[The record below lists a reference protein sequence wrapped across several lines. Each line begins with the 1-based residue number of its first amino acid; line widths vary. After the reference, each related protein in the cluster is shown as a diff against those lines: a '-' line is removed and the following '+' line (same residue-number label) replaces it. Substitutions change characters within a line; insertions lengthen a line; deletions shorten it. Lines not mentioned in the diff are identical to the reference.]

1 MKDRPTVPAVA
12 RAVRTLEVVSEARGG
27 LTLSEIAR
35 AIGAPKSSS
44 LAVCTTLVEAGLLV
58 RSDTGNYELGSK
70 VVRLGRAYLARSDI
84 ATQFRRVDA
93 ELGLLPEDTILL
105 SILDGR
111 NVLYVGTR
119 QGSRPVALHYEIG
132 MRLPAHCTAS
142 GKSLLA
148 ALPPAELATRYADD
162 QFDGLT
168 PHSISSMPR
177 LVRELGATRERRYA
191 IDDEET
197 ALGMICVGAAIT
209 DVTGRPAG
217 AVSVSM
223 VKAAVDP
230 ERVKHAAEALLRIA
244 QALTTRL
251 GGQPPGVRA
260 RPLADG
266 AGAGRA

>member
-1 MKDRPTVPAVA
+1 MSDKPTVPAVA
-12 RAVRTLEVVSEARGG
+12 RAARTLEVVSEARGG
-27 LTLSEIAR
+27 LSLSEIAR

-44 LAVCTTLVEAGLLV
+44 LSVCTTLVEAGLLV
-58 RSDTGNYELGSK
+58 RSGTGNYELGWK
-70 VVRLGRAYLARSDI
+70 VVQLGRAYLARSDI
-84 ATQFRRVDA
+84 ATEFHRVDD

-119 QGSRPVALHYEIG
+119 QGSRPVAVHYEIG

-148 ALPPAELATRYADD
+148 ALPPTELAIRYADA

-168 PHSISSMPR
+168 RHSIASTER
-177 LVRELGATRERRYA
+177 LSRELEATRHRGYA

-209 DVTGRPAG
+209 DATGRPAG

-223 VKAAVDP
+223 VKAAVEP
-230 ERVKHAAEALLRIA
+230 ERGRCAAESLLRMA
-244 QALTTRL
+244 RALTIRL
-251 GGQPPGVRA
+251 GGPVRD
-260 RPLADG
+260 PLPVAMPVPLTS
-266 AGAGRA
+266 R

>member
-1 MKDRPTVPAVA
+1 MNEKPTVPAVA
-12 RAVRTLEVVSEARGG
+12 RAARTLEVVSEARGG
-27 LTLSEIAR
+27 LTLSGIAR

-58 RSDTGNYELGSK
+58 RSDTGNYELGWK
-70 VVRLGRAYLARSDI
+70 VVQLGRSYLARSDV
-84 ATQFRRVDA
+84 TSEFRRVDA

-111 NVLYVGTR
+111 NVLYIGTR
-119 QGSRPVALHYEIG
+119 QGSRPVAVHYEIG
-132 MRLPAHCTAS
+132 MRLPAHCTAG

-148 ALPPAELATRYADD
+148 ALPPAELAARYADGH
-162 QFDGLT
+162 FDGLT
-168 PHSISSMPR
+168 PHSIASMPR
-177 LVRELGATRERRYA
+177 LTRDLDAIRARRYA

-197 ALGMICVGAAIT
+197 ALGMICVGVAIT

-230 ERVKHAAEALLRIA
+230 ERGRQAAESLLRIA

-251 GGQPPGVRA
+251 GGHVPDPA
-260 RPLADG
+260 T
-266 AGAGRA
+266 